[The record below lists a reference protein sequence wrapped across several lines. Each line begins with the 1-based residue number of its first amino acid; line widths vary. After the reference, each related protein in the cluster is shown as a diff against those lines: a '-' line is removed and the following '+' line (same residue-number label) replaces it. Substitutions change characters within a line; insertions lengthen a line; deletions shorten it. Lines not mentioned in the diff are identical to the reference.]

1 MHKILVIQQKM
12 IGDVLISTLLCENL
26 RQSYP
31 NAQIDYMIYESTRD
45 ILNGHSSFDNLI
57 LFKPEHRNSK
67 LALLNLIKS
76 IRRSDYNIVID
87 AYAKLESQLVT
98 IFSGATKKIS
108 YKKSNSNL
116 FYTHSVQRKK
126 KPSSKL
132 GLIIEH
138 RLALLKPLGITD
150 HLITHP
156 KVYVTENEKLFAKKL
171 FKKYKLKEHLPN
183 VMISAIGSELPKTY
197 PVKYMARVVDQIVQ
211 TYNVNILFNYLPKQR
226 DIALS
231 IYNACS
237 TESQQHIYIDL
248 LGNSLREFIAIM
260 NQCDVIIG
268 NDGGAINIAKALN
281 KPAFTIFSP
290 WIDKSGWATF
300 EDGNQNISVHLK
312 DYKANLFKDISTK
325 EIKKR
330 NSEFYEYFKPNLF
343 KNQLTHFLNYNLS
356 PT

>member
-1 MHKILVIQQKM
+1 MQKVLVIQQKM

-26 RQSYP
+26 RRSYP

-45 ILNGHSSFDNLI
+45 ILDGHSSFDNLI
-57 LFKPEHRNSK
+57 LFKPEHRNNK
-67 LALLNLIKS
+67 LALLKLIKS
-76 IRRSDYNIVID
+76 IRRNEYNIVID

-116 FYTHSVQRKK
+116 FYTDSVQRKK
-126 KPSSKL
+126 KPSSNL

-138 RLALLKPLGITD
+138 RLSLLKPLGIND
-150 HLITHP
+150 NLITHP
-156 KVYVTENEKLFAKKL
+156 KVYVTEDEKYFAEKL
-171 FKKYKLKEHLPN
+171 FKKYRLKEHLPN

-197 PVKYMARVVDQIVQ
+197 PAKYMAEVVEKIVQ
-211 TYNVNILFNYLPKQR
+211 TYKVNILFNYLPKQR

-237 TESQQHIYIDL
+237 TVTQQHIHIDL

-260 NQCDVIIG
+260 NQCDIIIG

-312 DYKANLFKDISTK
+312 DYKTELFTDISTK
-325 EIKKR
+325 EIKK
-330 NSEFYEYFKPNLF
+330 NYQEFYEKLKPNLF
-343 KNQLTHFLNYNLS
+343 ENQLNHFLNYNLS